1 MNKSIF
7 LVLAILIV
15 SSYALYDRFSAVKQL
30 TASDFSQVKKGIWL
44 VEFYA
49 PWCGHCR
56 NLAPEYEKAAKALK
70 GIANIAAID
79 ADKER
84 TDVQIQGFPTIKF
97 FNEGKM
103 TDYDGPRSAD
113 GIVDFILKKY
123 RNVHK

>member
-7 LVLAILIV
+7 FILALLIV
-15 SSYALYDRFSAVKQL
+15 SSFALYDRFSAIKQL

-79 ADKER
+79 ADKEK
-84 TDVQIQGFPTIKF
+84 TDVQVSGFPTIKF

-103 TDYDGPRSAD
+103 SDYDGPRTAD

>member
-7 LVLAILIV
+7 FILALLIV
-15 SSYALYDRFSAVKQL
+15 SSFTLYDRFSAIKQL

-79 ADKER
+79 ADKEK
-84 TDVQIQGFPTIKF
+84 TDVQVSGFPTIKF

-103 TDYDGPRSAD
+103 SDYDGPRTAD